1 MKIRWPGI
9 LNNVYGASCIGKKVL
24 ISLNYLVYIY
34 IGSSTILGP
43 YMYVFVFTIFIL
55 SLFLQ
60 KELWIPQILKT
71 CLINWRITVTPD
83 LMLTQSVLDPRPSLH
98 SNHFSALAEI
108 YYMKPDPLWLPQQLL
123 KLKVSTYSSYL
134 PSPKTR
140 V

>member
-1 MKIRWPGI
+1 MGHHV
-9 LNNVYGASCIGKKVL
+9 LEKKSFNL
-24 ISLNYLVYIY
+24 TKLSGIY

-43 YMYVFVFTIFIL
+43 YMYVFVFTISIL

-123 KLKVSTYSSYL
+123 KLKVSTYSSHIYL
-134 PSPKTR
+134 VQKPGFKTPGNG
-140 V
+140 